1 MNCSPPGFSVHGIFQ
16 AKILEWV
23 AISFSRA
30 SSRTPRDRTMSPALA
45 GGFSAT
51 TPPRKSPVSRWQQV
65 LNAGLPG
72 RTGGGGPQAAQP
84 GLTAMLRWSSA
95 SDQHYLD
102 CFKHSQSSVPGQS
115 VPISLGP
122 VFSRGSSVAITQLTS
137 STWWEFQ
144 YLWDSS
150 QDTAQKIICSPWEG
164 TKGPWL
170 CLMTK
175 LLLLGLIW
183 LFSFVPAFSHVSVW
197 IYSLPKIFLQAK
209 AGWGLDGVGVWAG
222 KSPLLFHI
230 YKR

>member
-30 SSRTPRDRTMSPALA
+30 SSRTPRHRTMSPALA

-51 TPPRKSPVSRWQQV
+51 TAPRKSPVSRWQQV

-84 GLTAMLRWSSA
+84 GLTVMLRWSLA

-102 CFKHSQSSVPGQS
+102 CFKNSQYSVPGQS

-122 VFSRGSSVAITQLTS
+122 VFRVVAPVWPSRS
-137 STWWEFQ
+137 
-144 YLWDSS
+144 
-150 QDTAQKIICSPWEG
+150 
-164 TKGPWL
+164 
-170 CLMTK
+170 
-175 LLLLGLIW
+175 
-183 LFSFVPAFSHVSVW
+183 
-197 IYSLPKIFLQAK
+197 
-209 AGWGLDGVGVWAG
+209 
-222 KSPLLFHI
+222 
-230 YKR
+230 